1 MNLIQRTTI
10 MILILMVFSFI
21 AFSHDIHKAVEI
33 GDLATVKTLLK
44 KNPKLAV
51 QVNDV
56 KDLPIRAAILNGHT
70 EVAKVLLAYMDDI
83 DAKNIRATTPLMY
96 AAYAGNEEITK
107 LLIAKGAD
115 INHKNTDGRSS
126 LYYAARQGKQKTAD
140 LLIKYGAEINSKTNS
155 GDTPLRIAIE
165 QHHQDIIDLLVA
177 NNARLNIKDRDDGI
191 YLLHKLTSMGCH
203 KLVMDLI
210 DRGVDKNSRDK
221 MNRTLLHNAAAGG
234 LNNLLS
240 NLIKQDANPNTSD
253 IYGSTPLHEAVFH
266 GHKNTVIL
274 LLSNGANVNLCRP
287 DGTTPVHI
295 AREHG
300 NQEMTGLLLTKGAKN
315 KPKVFPELKG
325 DYLGQKKP
333 GELGVIFAPGI
344 ISKAESHDSMRG
356 FFDNDTLF
364 VFYQWPIGFKAKW
377 TQWPHFLMKKVSEK
391 WAAPYQSKLVGK
403 PWFFNLESVPKGER
417 MIFAW
422 RKNLDGSGSAAE
434 LYLWSS
440 TKTSDGWTKPARFE
454 APINQGFDTWPSL
467 STDKT
472 LYFHS
477 WRAGCVGRDDIY
489 MSIPV
494 NGEYKSVK
502 NLGKI
507 INTKHTEHDPYVA
520 PDGSYLLY
528 SSFKPGGYGEDDIYI
543 TYRKVDGTWTTPIN
557 LGDKINSKYSDNR
570 VYLSPDGKYLFYT
583 SLRTGNLDIYW
594 VDAKIIEELRPDEF
608 KKGGL

>member
-1 MNLIQRTTI
+1 MYS
-10 MILILMVFSFI
+10 MKKLILPILFI
-21 AFSHDIHKAVEI
+21 TILSATLSSQDIHKAVEM
-33 GDLATVKTLLK
+33 GDLATIKKLLK

-70 EVAKVLLAYMDDI
+70 EVARLLIAHMEDV
-83 DAKNIRATTPLMY
+83 DAKNIRDITPLMY
-96 AAYAGNEEITK
+96 AAYAGDEEIARI
-107 LLIAKGAD
+107 LIAKGAD
-115 INHKNTDGRSS
+115 LNLKNVEGRSS
-126 LYYAARQGKQKTAD
+126 LYYAARQGKRETAE
-140 LLIKYGAEINSKTNS
+140 LLIKNGAEINSKTNS

-165 QHHQDIIDLLVA
+165 RHHHNIIDLLVA

-191 YLLHKLTSMGCH
+191 YLLHKLASMGCH
-203 KLVMDLI
+203 KLVMNLI
-210 DRGVDKNSRDK
+210 GRGVDINSRDK

-234 LNNLLS
+234 LNHLLAI
-240 NLIKQDANPNTSD
+240 LVKQGAKPNTSD
-253 IYGSTPLHEAVFH
+253 IYGSIPLHEAVFH
-266 GHKNTVIL
+266 GHKDTVTL
-274 LLSNGANVNLCRP
+274 LLSNGADVNLCRP
-287 DGTTPVHI
+287 DGTTPLHI
-295 AREHG
+295 ARERG
-300 NQEMTGLLLTKGAKN
+300 NQKMTDLLLIKGAKD

-333 GELGVIFAPGI
+333 GSRGIIFAPGI
-344 ISKAESHDSMRG
+344 ISKAESRESVVG
-356 FFDNDTLF
+356 IFDNDRLF
-364 VFYQWPIGFKAKW
+364 VFDRDPIGFKGNW
-377 TQWPHFLMKKVSEK
+377 TQWPVFLMKKVGEK
-391 WAAPYQSKLVGK
+391 WTVPYQSKLVGK
-403 PWFFNLESVPKGER
+403 PWFFNLESVPEGER

-440 TKTSDGWTKPARFE
+440 TKTSDGWTKPIRFK

-467 STDKT
+467 SRDNT

-489 MSIPV
+489 MSIPE

-507 INTKHTEHDPYVA
+507 INTKYTEHDPFVA

-543 TYRKVDGTWTTPIN
+543 TYHKVDGTWTTPRN
-557 LGDKINSKYSDNR
+557 LGNKINSKYSDNR
-570 VYLSPDGKYLFYT
+570 VYVSSDGKYLFYT

-594 VDAKIIEELRPDEF
+594 VDAKIIDELKPKDL
-608 KKGGL
+608 K